1 MKQKITVLLVG
12 ALFVLSAFASLAG
25 PNADFGAVT
34 DTVEADAVEASTTM
48 KTYRV
53 ATPEVTATDTAATV
67 TVDGASYSREAG
79 CPILPYETR
88 TMTFPFGTHIVD
100 VTATVNGVEVRQLEH
115 HVAPAAP
122 ATPLNED
129 EPAEVSKGAIY
140 ESADPYPSEWV
151 RWHTA
156 GGLYDG
162 ERATVLSMQVF
173 SARYMPAARELQQA
187 DSVQVEVTYRT
198 PSEPVAAGNS
208 GDSFDLLIVAPG
220 AFTDALQPLVQHKED
235 HGLATKL
242 ATTDEIYAAAQGRD
256 NAEKI
261 KYYIKDAV
269 EDWGVKYVLLAGG
282 LTSLIAGQEWHV
294 PVRYVHN
301 DMSSE
306 PTYISDLYYADIYN
320 ATGGFC
326 SWDTDQDGVYG
337 EWGFTGKDQIDGYP
351 DVYVGRLAC
360 RNTRE
365 METVVNKIITY
376 ETTAAGSDWF
386 NRVVLPAGDTFNDR
400 SGENI
405 LEGEVTTQRT
415 ADILDGFDP
424 VKLWWSEG
432 NLKQSKIVDAISQG
446 SGFVHFSGHG
456 SPGMWMGKD
465 FTDDPHGEYI
475 LGLEIY
481 HMQLLQ
487 NDGQYGIWVI
497 GGCHN
502 SMFNA
507 TFMDSAKG
515 CIMSLTGSPTWYW
528 MPVPECFGWWPV
540 KVRGGGAIGTIGC
553 TGLGLGT
560 IGDNN
565 QDGVPDCL
573 QFLLGNLEL
582 RFFEQYGNEDV
593 DILGKAWGNAISGY
607 NDAFPP
613 MDDQADLKTVQE
625 WVLLGDPSLKIGGY
639 E

>member
-1 MKQKITVLLVG
+1 MKQKLTVLLVG
-12 ALFVLSAFASLAG
+12 ALFVLSAFATLAG
-25 PNADFGAVT
+25 PNTGFESIT
-34 DTVEADAVEASTTM
+34 DATPSDTGRSEASTTM
-48 KTYRV
+48 QTIQV
-53 ATPEVTATDTAATV
+53 ATPEVATAETAATV
-67 TVDGASYSREAG
+67 TLEGAEYTRDAG
-79 CPILPYETR
+79 CPMLPYETR
-88 TMTFPFGTHIVD
+88 TMTFPLGTHIVD
-100 VTATVNGVEVRQLEH
+100 VTATVTHTETRQLTDD
-115 HVAPAAP
+115 VAPAAP
-122 ATPLNED
+122 ATPLNSD
-129 EPAEVSKGAIY
+129 SPAEATKGAIY
-140 ESADPYPSEWV
+140 ESSEPYPSEWV
-151 RWHTA
+151 RWHA
-156 GGLYDG
+156 VGGIHDG
-162 ERATVLSMQVF
+162 EHATVLSMQVF
-173 SARYMPAARELQQA
+173 PARYTPATDELQVA
-187 DSVQVEVTYRT
+187 DTIQITVTYT
-198 PSEPVAAGNS
+198 SPSEPVAM
-208 GDSFDLLIVAPG
+208 GDSYDLLIVAPG
-220 AFTDALQPLVQHKED
+220 EFTETLQPLVQHKED

-242 ATTDEIYAAAQGRD
+242 VTTDEVYAAAQGRD

-269 EDWGVKYVLLAGG
+269 EDWGVRYVLLAGG
-282 LTSLIAGQEWHV
+282 LKSLIMGQDWHV

-301 DMSSE
+301 GMSSE

-320 ATGGFC
+320 ATGDFC

-376 ETTAAGSDWF
+376 ETTAAGSEWF

-432 NLKQSKIVDAISQG
+432 NLEQSKVVDGISQG

-465 FTDDPHGEYI
+465 FTDDPAGEYI
-475 LGLEIY
+475 LGLEVY

-507 TFMDSAKG
+507 TFLDSAVG
-515 CIMSLTGSPTWYW
+515 CIQSLTGSPTWYW

-540 KVRGGGAIGTIGC
+540 KVRGGGAIATMGC

-565 QDGVPDCL
+565 QDGVPDCM

-582 RFFEQYGNEDV
+582 RFFEQYGDDGV
-593 DILGKAWGNAISGY
+593 DILGEAWGNAISGY

-613 MDDQADLKTVQE
+613 MDDQADMKTVQE

-639 E
+639 

>member
-1 MKQKITVLLVG
+1 MKQKLTVLLVG
-12 ALFVLSAFASLAG
+12 ALFVLSAFATLAG
-25 PNADFGAVT
+25 PDTGFGDVT
-34 DTVEADAVEASTTM
+34 DATPSDTGRSKVSTTM
-48 KTYRV
+48 QTFRV
-53 ATPEVTATDTAATV
+53 ATPQIATAEATATV
-67 TVDGASYSREAG
+67 TLEGAEYTHDAG

-88 TMTFPFGTHIVD
+88 TMTFPLGTRIVD
-100 VTATVNGVEVRQLEH
+100 VTATVTHTETRRLTGN
-115 HVAPAAP
+115 VAPAAP
-122 ATPLNED
+122 AMPLNSD
-129 EPAEVSKGAIY
+129 SPAEATKGAIY
-140 ESADPYPSEWV
+140 ESAEPYPSEWV
-151 RWHTA
+151 RWHA
-156 GGLYDG
+156 VGGLDDG
-162 ERATVLSMQVF
+162 KHATILSLQVF
-173 SARYMPAARELQQA
+173 PARYTPAAGELEVA
-187 DSVQVEVTYRT
+187 DTVQVEVTYAS
-198 PSEPVAAGNS
+198 PSEPVAM
-208 GDSFDLLIVAPG
+208 GDSYDLLIVAPQE
-220 AFTDALQPLVQHKED
+220 FTDLLQPLVQHKED

-242 ATTDEIYAAAQGRD
+242 VTTDEVYAAANGRD

-282 LTSLIAGQEWHV
+282 LKSLIMGQDWHV

-301 DMSSE
+301 KMSSE
-306 PTYISDLYYADIYN
+306 PTYISDLYYADIYDSEGN
-320 ATGGFC
+320 FS

-365 METVVNKIITY
+365 METVVDKIITY
-376 ETTAAGSDWF
+376 ETTAAGSEWF
-386 NRVVLPAGDTFNDR
+386 NRVVLAAGDTFNDR

-432 NLKQSKIVDAISQG
+432 NLQQSKVVDAISQG

-465 FTDDPHGEYI
+465 FTDDPGGEYI
-475 LGLEIY
+475 LGLEVY

-507 TFMDSAKG
+507 TFLDSTLG
-515 CIMSLTGSPTWYW
+515 CIQSLTGSPTWYW

-565 QDGVPDCL
+565 QDGIPDCM

-582 RFFEQYGNEDV
+582 RFFEQYGNDGV
-593 DILGKAWGNAISGY
+593 DILGEAWGNAISGY

-613 MDDQADLKTVQE
+613 MDDQADMKTIQE

-639 E
+639 

>member
-1 MKQKITVLLVG
+1 MKQKVTVLLVG
-12 ALFVLSAFASLAG
+12 TLFMLSAFATLAH
-25 PNADFGAVT
+25 PGAHVGTMT
-34 DTVEADAVEASTTM
+34 DTADPDRGEASTTM
-48 KTYRV
+48 QTYRV
-53 ATPEVTATDTAATV
+53 PSPQVAMADTAATV
-67 TVDGASYSREAG
+67 TLHGAEYTHEAG

-88 TMTFPFGTHIVD
+88 TMTFPLGTRIVD
-100 VTATVNGVEVRQLEH
+100 VTVTVTPVDTRHLEH
-115 HVAPAAP
+115 DVAPAAP
-122 ATPLNED
+122 AMPLNSD
-129 EPAEVSKGAIY
+129 GSARAAKRSIY
-140 ESADPYPSEWV
+140 GSTQTYPSEWV
-151 RWHTA
+151 RWHTV
-156 GGLYDG
+156 GGLRDG
-162 ERATVLSMQVF
+162 ERRTVLSLQVF
-173 SARYMPAARELQQA
+173 PARYLPRTNTLEEA
-187 DSVQVEVTYRT
+187 DTVEVSVTYKP
-198 PSEPVAAGNS
+198 PSEPVAV
-208 GDSFDLLIVAPG
+208 GDGFDLLIVAPQ
-220 AFTDALQPLVQHKED
+220 AFSDALQPLVQHKDD
-235 HGLATKL
+235 HGMATKL
-242 ATTDEIYAAAQGRD
+242 VTTDEIYSAAQGRD
-256 NAEKI
+256 RAEQI
-261 KYYIKDAV
+261 KYYIKDAI

-282 LTSLIAGQEWHV
+282 LTSLIAGQDWHV

-301 DMSSE
+301 DMGSE
-306 PTYISDLYYADIYN
+306 PTYISDLYYADIYD
-320 ATGGFC
+320 AEGTFS

-337 EWGFTGKDQIDGYP
+337 EWSFTGKDHVDGYP

-360 RNTRE
+360 RNTKE
-365 METVVNKIITY
+365 VETVVNKIITY
-376 ETTAAGSDWF
+376 ETTAAGSEWF

-424 VKLWWSEG
+424 VKRWWSEG
-432 NLKQSKIVDAISQG
+432 NLKQSKIIDAISDG

-475 LGLEIY
+475 LGLEVY

-507 TFMDSAKG
+507 TLLDSAKG
-515 CIMSLTGSPTWYW
+515 CVLSLTGSLTWYW
-528 MPVPECFGWWPV
+528 MPIPECFGWWPV

-565 QDGVPDCL
+565 QDGIPDCL

-582 RFFEQYGNEDV
+582 RFFEQYGNKDV
-593 DILGKAWGNAISGY
+593 DILGQAWGNAISGF

-613 MDDQADLKTVQE
+613 MEEQADLKTVQE

-639 E
+639 Q